1 MSHIKAIVIKFIATF
16 ALLYVILGIVF
27 DVQFE
32 NVLLI
37 SLVLGVI
44 SYMVGDLVILP
55 RTNNRVATL
64 ADFGMAFLVIWLML
78 DNISNDG
85 ADIFWASLFSAIG
98 VALFEYFFH
107 KYVASTVDNKQENKS
122 RRNNALQ
129 YQTEASEEVTPR
141 IPRNRK

>member
-1 MSHIKAIVIKFIATF
+1 MSHLKAIVIKFIATF
-16 ALLYVILGIVF
+16 ALLYIILGIVY

-32 NVLLI
+32 NILLI

-44 SYMVGDLVILP
+44 SYIVGDLVILP
-55 RTNNRVATL
+55 RTNNMVATL
-64 ADFGMAFLVIWLML
+64 ADFGLAFLVIWLML
-78 DNISNDG
+78 ANISNDG
-85 ADIFWASLFSAIG
+85 PDIFWASLFSAVG

-107 KYVASTVDNKQENKS
+107 KYVATIVENKQANKG
-122 RRNNALQ
+122 RRNDALQ